1 MKTNAKKSYLMPSVE
16 VIEIEAS
23 ALMQV
28 SNISK
33 GDDIK
38 PGDKPIYGDAP
49 SRRGGWEDYEGR

>member
-1 MKTNAKKSYLMPSVE
+1 MKTIAKKSYLMPSVE

-28 SNISK
+28 SNIGR

-38 PGDKPIYGDAP
+38 PGDGTIYGDAP
-49 SRRGGWEDYEGR
+49 GRRNGWDDYEK